1 MVVIGFFGTVETV
14 ETVVEEL
21 MILSVAS
28 QSFYTSRVCP
38 TGWDIPNKSTMWKIR
53 KSLKRLT
60 NVGRFLRSRLSSF
73 NLSV

>member
-1 MVVIGFFGTVETV
+1 MVVVGLFGTV

-28 QSFYTSRVCP
+28 QSFYTSWVCP
-38 TGWDIPNKSTMWKIR
+38 TALGIWDIPNKSTMWKIR